1 MIKKRK
7 KTSRN
12 YPTKEN
18 GKGKQQ
24 MIKTQIHN
32 LIFYSLFFHTH
43 NTFLFSTFTIKKK
56 KKKNFKENFYNS
68 RTNKERIVKFLKKKK
83 KNPQFERKKVFPI
96 FLNLK
101 KKRFNYV
108 KRKEKKKKN
117 NNKSRIL
124 RGRRVVSSP
133 NGPFYRTVCRVLI
146 VRAPGDGPFTFVS
159 SGWLHDASREG

>member
-83 KNPQFERKKVFPI
+83 KSTIRKKKSFPDLSE
-96 FLNLK
+96 FK
-101 KKRFNYV
+101 KEKIQLRQK
-108 KRKEKKKKN
+108 KRKEKKN
-117 NNKSRIL
+117 NNK
-124 RGRRVVSSP
+124 
-133 NGPFYRTVCRVLI
+133 
-146 VRAPGDGPFTFVS
+146 
-159 SGWLHDASREG
+159 